1 MILTGSFAGE
11 YEIINAAG
19 LLNISIV
26 IYTNLNYSDSDDLF
40 EFEFENLYTKNN
52 TIFNPF
58 IPTILIGWV
67 NRNHFVLIMPKGI
80 SPKELPIEAN
90 LNTSNNKNNTNIK
103 ICNSQQ
109 KQKINNLK
117 NAHNKL

>member
-1 MILTGSFAGE
+1 MILTGSFAVE

-19 LLNISIV
+19 LLNINIV
-26 IYTNLNYSDSDDLF
+26 IYTNLNYSVSDDLF

-80 SPKELPIEAN
+80 SPKELPIEVN

-103 ICNSQQ
+103 IRSEEHTSELQSR
-109 KQKINNLK
+109 
-117 NAHNKL
+117 